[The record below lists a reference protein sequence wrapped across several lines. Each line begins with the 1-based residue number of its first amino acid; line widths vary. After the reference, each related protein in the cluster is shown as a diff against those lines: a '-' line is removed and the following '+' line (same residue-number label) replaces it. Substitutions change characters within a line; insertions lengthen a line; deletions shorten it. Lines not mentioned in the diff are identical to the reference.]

1 MPTNIE
7 DKLAAFSAIV
17 INDARE
23 KREQLLEETE
33 RAYNERID
41 KKEAELLESANNEI
55 QSDMKAAEK
64 TANERVLR
72 AELDAKK
79 RLILKREEII
89 DSVMNNAAKRLE
101 EFANGAEYKEW
112 LIKKAQK
119 AISETGEGTKT
130 VYLAPRDMK
139 YSAEI
144 EKLGE
149 NITVEETAAATIEG
163 GVRVVNHDKRIA
175 ADYTLSLLLDEQKQ
189 AFLRESGL
197 SID

>member
-1 MPTNIE
+1 MPTNLD

-33 RAYNERID
+33 REYNERID
-41 KKEAELLESANNEI
+41 KKEAELLESADNKIE
-55 QSDMKAAEK
+55 SDMKNAGK
-64 TANERVLR
+64 TANERILR
-72 AELDAKK
+72 AEIDAKK

-89 DSVMNNAAKRLE
+89 ESVMGDAAQRLE
-101 EFANGAEYKEW
+101 SFANGAEYKDW
-112 LIKKAQK
+112 LIQKTQK
-119 AISETGEGTKT
+119 AVSETGEGKKT

-139 YSAEI
+139 FKAEI

-149 NITVEETAAATIEG
+149 DIAVKEAETAAPEG
-163 GVRVVNHDKRIA
+163 GVRVVNHEKRIA
-175 ADYTLSLLLDEQKQ
+175 ADYTLAVLLSEQRQ
-189 AFLRESGL
+189 TFLRESGL